1 MPILRSDNVWTIRN
15 RLLALV
21 EIQVGDKGLY
31 KKLEELTSIKAS
43 HWRDFAAGKQRP
55 TSEMIESA
63 ARLWPQYAFWLVTG
77 ISDAKNG
84 HIAPLEGN
92 FPYDYERSDVPA
104 DFFRKA
110 IELSDLCI
118 DMLNEYP
125 DFGDDPRILLRL
137 LLTGTHR
144 SAHQLEL
151 PPEKIEPL
159 LNLRREVRALHEAR
173 EVEHEIRHPS
183 PMNTWEE
190 VEKWLP
196 KSMFKLKSSK
206 ALSTAT
212 VTELEQILKAEKENL
227 ERSKRVTEWLKEL
240 KSQSD
245 GN

>member
-1 MPILRSDNVWTIRN
+1 MPVLKSDAVWTLRN

-21 EIQVGDKGLY
+21 ETQVEEKGLY
-31 KKLEELTSIKAS
+31 KTLEQLTSIKAT

-84 HIAPLEGN
+84 HIAPLEAN
-92 FPYDYERSDVPA
+92 FPYDYKKSDVPA
-104 DFFRKA
+104 DFFLKA

-118 DMLNEYP
+118 EVLNEDP
-125 DFGDDPRILLRL
+125 DFGDPRILLRL

-144 SAHQLEL
+144 STHQLGL
-151 PPEKIEPL
+151 SPEKVERL
-159 LNLRREVRALHEAR
+159 LKLRREVRELHEAR
-173 EVEHEIRHPS
+173 EVEHEIKHPS
-183 PMNTWEE
+183 PMDTWEE

-196 KSMFKLKSSK
+196 KSMFKLKSTK

-212 VTELEQILKAEKENL
+212 ITELEEILKAEKENL
-227 ERSKRVTEWLKEL
+227 ERSKRVTQWLKEL
-240 KSQSD
+240 KSESH